1 MPLFYVKL
9 QRLQESTQNRA
20 IYLTIGV
27 KYVIITEKGGYSK
40 KEAEQA
46 LAAVTETITE
56 ALVKGEK
63 VSIVGFGAFE
73 VRDRAAKDSINP
85 ATKKPIHVPAKKVPA
100 FKAGKA
106 LKEAVD
112 K

>member
-1 MPLFYVKL
+1 MTKNDLI
-9 QRLQESTQNRA
+9 SA
-20 IYLTIGV
+20 IA
-27 KYVIITEKGGYSK
+27 EKGGYSK
-40 KEAEQA
+40 KEAEQ
-46 LAAVTETITE
+46 

>member
-1 MPLFYVKL
+1 MTKNDLV
-9 QRLQESTQNRA
+9 SA
-20 IYLTIGV
+20 IA
-27 KYVIITEKGGYSK
+27 EKGGYTK

-85 ATKKPIHVPAKKVPA
+85 ATKQPITIPAKKVA
-100 FKAGKA
+100 KFKAGA
-106 LKEAVD
+106 ELAEAI